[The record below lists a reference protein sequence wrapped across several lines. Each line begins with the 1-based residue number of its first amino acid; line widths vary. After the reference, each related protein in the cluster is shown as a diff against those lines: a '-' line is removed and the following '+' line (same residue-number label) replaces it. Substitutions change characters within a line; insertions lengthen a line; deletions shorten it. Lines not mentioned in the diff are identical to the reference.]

1 MSTTLTAI
9 SFDAPPAGGKAK
21 PGAKTAGAKAAAAK
35 PGARAGARAGGR
47 QRLSRAELIQLG
59 TQLGVMLD
67 TGVTIVDALRC
78 VAGQAD
84 RPNVKFVVEDVAAA
98 VERGDEFSAALT
110 RHPKSFPR
118 IFVALVKASERGGGL
133 AKMIDRANGYLKDE
147 AEILRKVK
155 GALTYPG
162 IMFAFACVTCV
173 SMLTFVLP
181 RFTALYKGKE
191 ELLPT
196 PTKVLLAIS
205 GALTGHWQLL
215 LPATILSAGGA
226 VWWLRSPAGQRAWHR
241 AQLRLPLLGPMFR
254 KLHLARGLRMI
265 GTLASGG
272 VSLVDCLE
280 TARDLAGNGRYAALW
295 SGSEAKIRSGVPFSE
310 SLRGQGLVP
319 SSVTQMLHSGEAG
332 GRLAQVTERVAEH
345 AEIELKETIADLTRY
360 IEPAMIVLMG
370 ALIGGMTMAM
380 LLPVFTVS
388 RVMTAH

>member
-1 MSTTLTAI
+1 MPATRTLTAI
-9 SFDAPPAGGKAK
+9 SFDAPPQAK
-21 PGAKTAGAKAAAAK
+21 PGKPAASKPAAV
-35 PGARAGARAGGR
+35 AGGR
-47 QRLSRAELIQLG
+47 QRLSRADLVQLG
-59 TQLGVMLD
+59 TQLSVMLD

-84 RPNVKFVVEDVAAA
+84 KPNVKFVVEDVAAA
-98 VERGDEFSAALT
+98 VERGDEFSAALA
-110 RHPKSFPR
+110 RHPRSFPR

-133 AKMIDRANGYLKDE
+133 PKMIDRANGYLKDE

-191 ELLPT
+191 NLLPT

-205 GALTGHWQLL
+205 GALTGHWQVL
-215 LPATILSAGGA
+215 LPTTILATGGA
-226 VWWLRSPAGQRAWHR
+226 VWWLRSPAGTAAWHR
-241 AQLRLPLLGPMFR
+241 VQLRLPLLGPMFR
-254 KLHLARGLRMI
+254 KLHLSRGLRMI
-265 GTLASGG
+265 GTLAASG
-272 VSLVDCLE
+272 VSLVDCLD

-295 SGSEAKIRSGVPFSE
+295 SVSEDKIRSGVPFSE
-310 SLRGQGLVP
+310 SLRGSGGLVP
-319 SSVTQMLHSGEAG
+319 ASVTQMLHSGEAG

-345 AEIELKETIADLTRY
+345 AEIELKETITDLTRY

-370 ALIGGMTMAM
+370 AIIGGMTMAM